1 MGAFCVMPRRG
12 TGWSFL
18 DLIWLGGADV
28 PIGVAKISTEGATGG
43 AEVNRALNIE
53 VVGVRVVVGF
63 EMELVRIGW
72 VEGRP
77 EVARLV

>member
-1 MGAFCVMPRRG
+1 MPRRA

-18 DLIWLGGADV
+18 ELIWLGGAAV
-28 PIGVAKISTEGATGG
+28 PIGVAKISTEDATGA
-43 AEVNRALNIE
+43 AEVNRALNIV

-63 EMELVRIGW
+63 GMELVRNGC